1 MASVTTDPDLISTIL
16 NRLEPLMADDY
27 VLAFGPEGRHF
38 FATPN
43 GYAA

>member
-1 MASVTTDPDLISTIL
+1 MAKFDNGLSIKFVLDRLRPLAPD
-16 NRLEPLMADDY
+16 NY
-27 VLAFGPEGRHF
+27 VFAFGPEGRHF